1 MSVNASL
8 KALPRHRLPRQYA
21 DQVEGAVG
29 KRSDWVWTMGEGA
42 FANGRFA
49 ASLQLNCTEEA
60 KGLVEPDSRVL
71 HANFQKALADT
82 KMSWTIVKPI

>member
-1 MSVNASL
+1 
-8 KALPRHRLPRQYA
+8 
-21 DQVEGAVG
+21 
-29 KRSDWVWTMGEGA
+29 MGEGA